1 MVEMVVFQSCLFQQD
16 RKQDEK
22 QQKERERERAVRERE
37 RKSWEELENVQ
48 LSFH

>member
-22 QQKERERERAVRERE
+22 QQKEREREGGEGKRA
-37 RKSWEELENVQ
+37 KKLGKT
-48 LSFH
+48 